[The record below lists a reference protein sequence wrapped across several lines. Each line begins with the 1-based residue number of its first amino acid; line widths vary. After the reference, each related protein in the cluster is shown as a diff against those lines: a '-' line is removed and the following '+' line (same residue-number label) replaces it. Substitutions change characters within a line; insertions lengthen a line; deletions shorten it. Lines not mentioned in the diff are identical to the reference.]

1 MPRLFVAIDLPE
13 ELKSA
18 VAAFAHE
25 LPSAKWVSP
34 EQLHLTLRF
43 IGETDQLTFSA
54 IKENLSRI
62 SFPCFTL
69 SVCGVGHFP
78 PGRRPRVIWLGLDP
92 CTALSDLARQVETA
106 VVEATLPPEDR
117 PFSPH
122 ITLARMKEC
131 VPTAVERFEKAN
143 AGFTFPPF
151 QVKEFIL
158 YSSLLTRSGAIHT
171 KEAIFPCI

>member
-13 ELKSA
+13 QLKSA
-18 VAAFAHE
+18 VAGFAHE
-25 LPSAKWVSP
+25 VPSAKWVHTD
-34 EQLHLTLRF
+34 QLHLTLRF
-43 IGETDQLTFSA
+43 IGEVDDATFSL
-54 IKENLSRI
+54 IKKNLSRI

-92 CTALSDLARQVETA
+92 CTGLSQLQLEVERA
-106 VVEATLPPEDR
+106 VVELGILPEER

-122 ITLARMKEC
+122 ITLARLKEP
-131 VPTAVERFEKAN
+131 VPTAVERFEKAHQD
-143 AGFTFPPF
+143 FTSPPF

-158 YSSLLTRSGAIHT
+158 YSSQLTRAGAIHT
-171 KEAIFPCI
+171 KEAIYPCV